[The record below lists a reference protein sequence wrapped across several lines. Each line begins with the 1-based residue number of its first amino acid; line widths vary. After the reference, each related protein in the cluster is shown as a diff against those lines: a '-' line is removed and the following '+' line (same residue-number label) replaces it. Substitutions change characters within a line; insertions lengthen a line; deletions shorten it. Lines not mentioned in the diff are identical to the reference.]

1 MATFVLIHGAG
12 GSAWDWH
19 LLEPELR
26 ARGHD
31 VIAPDLPD
39 DEHSDLHAYAD
50 TVVAAADG
58 HRDPIVVA
66 HSFGGFTA
74 PLAAER
80 LGAAAIVYVSGMV
93 PAPGERPA
101 DWWKNAGHPG
111 WDDDD
116 PFVVFYNDVPR
127 PLGEEG
133 LRRSRT
139 HPSEVAN
146 NQPWPLSRLPAVPAK
161 FVLCTLDRCLPE
173 SLLRRVV
180 AQRLGITP
188 DPIEAGHCAALSRPA
203 ALADLLHG
211 YA

>member
-19 LLEPELR
+19 LLVPQLR

-31 VIAPDLPD
+31 AVAADLPAD
-39 DEHSDLHAYAD
+39 PSSDLHDYAD
-50 TVVAAADG
+50 AVVHAAG
-58 HRDPIVVA
+58 ERSGVIVVA
-66 HSFGGFTA
+66 HSFGAFTA
-74 PLAAER
+74 PLVTDR
-80 LGAAAIVYVSGMV
+80 LRASALVYLSGMV

-101 DWWKNAGHPG
+101 DWWKHVGHEG
-111 WDDDD
+111 WADDD

-127 PLGEEG
+127 PLAEEG
-133 LRRSRT
+133 LRRSRP

-146 NQPWPLSRLPAVPAK
+146 DQVWPLAALPAVPTR
-161 FVLCTLDRCLPE
+161 FVLCTLDNCLPAA
-173 SLLRRVV
+173 LLRRVV
-180 AQRLGITP
+180 PERLGVVP
-188 DPIEAGHCAALSRPA
+188 DEFAAGHCAALSRPA